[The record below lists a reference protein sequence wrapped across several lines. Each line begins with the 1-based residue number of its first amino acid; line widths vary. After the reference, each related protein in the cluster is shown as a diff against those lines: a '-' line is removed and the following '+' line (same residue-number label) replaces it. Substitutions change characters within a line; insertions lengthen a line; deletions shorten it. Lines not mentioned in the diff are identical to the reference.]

1 MRSYCEKD
9 CRRRQPARA
18 GRVAAASVLALLL
31 AGANL
36 QAQSLFDNDGRAA
49 RLTGMGGA
57 HLIAAPD
64 PLATAWNPAL
74 LSALR
79 EAQFALSIDQ
89 AFTVSSAG
97 AVGFWP
103 AVGGVGASVMKLSD
117 GSRELER
124 LSLGWGKTWAPF
136 FSLGLALHG
145 NRAGRQADEET
156 FTTTTV
162 GLILHPFGGRLP
174 VSEELGSRVAFN
186 SPLSPYR
193 FAVAVQASDIALGD
207 RRLRTYY
214 KSSMALRPGTRAPSL
229 FASLEWQDD
238 DPFSRLGLAVPVFPN
253 FALYSSLID
262 FKSRRSAVGLT
273 LLSERYAFDLTYS
286 FADERLR
293 GGMSLRLGPSP
304 VSRAQQHYEEGT
316 RLAEAQNYRAALRQM
331 RHYRV
336 YEPEDAK
343 LRQLLRALEIKV
355 DSEDRQIQKLI
366 GEARA
371 YEHKHWY
378 ISAALNYL
386 QVLKMDRRHAHA
398 RNRLAVL
405 QPRLDIYLNQ
415 LYTRG
420 VQAFEEGNY
429 EVAHKAFDNILL
441 VRPNYPRVESYL
453 AQLRELRA
461 KQAEEI
467 FLRGLGYYSQKNYRK
482 AISAFEEALSLS
494 PQHEEALATLEKAR
508 AGLQQ
513 QQKQNDQLFAQ
524 AQRWQQR
531 QQYLT
536 AYNLY
541 RQILN
546 NDPEYEAARR
556 EIQALQGRIDEF
568 IAARMQ
574 AGERAFQQGDLAAA
588 AEHFQAILNM
598 SPGHREAAAYRQR
611 LAEAKRTRLEGLMR
625 NALSLFD
632 ARLWQR
638 AVEAFERV
646 LDLDPTNKFAVSKR
660 NEALSMINLKDL
672 YEQGER
678 YYNRGQFLQAM
689 ELFDRVLARDPNH
702 AEAKRY
708 LDNAQRQLNFVIEQ
722 HFNRGLSHY
731 ANEDYDNAI
740 KEWDRVLALNPD
752 HAQSLQY
759 REQARQKLE
768 ALQKLITP

>member
-1 MRSYCEKD
+1 MCFPKD
-9 CRRRQPARA
+9 RRRRQAVRN
-18 GRVAAASVLALLL
+18 GVVKVVGVLAFLLTGTTL
-31 AGANL
+31 PA
-36 QAQSLFDNDGRAA
+36 QALFDNDGRAA
-49 RLTGMGGA
+49 RMIGLGGA
-57 HLIAAPD
+57 HLVAAPD
-64 PLATAWNPAL
+64 PLAAAWNPAL

-79 EAQFALSIDQ
+79 EAQFALSLEQ
-89 AFTVSSAG
+89 AFTLSSAG
-97 AVGFWP
+97 AAGFWP
-103 AVGGVGASVMKLSD
+103 ALGGFGLTVMKLSD
-117 GSRELER
+117 GRRELER
-124 LSLGWGKTWAPF
+124 LSLGWGKTWTPF
-136 FSLGLALHG
+136 FSFGLSLHG
-145 NRAGRQADEET
+145 NRSGPQTRAET
-156 FTTTTV
+156 FTTATV
-162 GLILHPFGGRLP
+162 GFILHPFSGRLP
-174 VSEELGSRVAFN
+174 VSEELGSPVAFN
-186 SPLSPYR
+186 SPLPPYR
-193 FAVAVQASDIALGD
+193 FALSLQASDIALGE

-214 KSSMALRPGTRAPSL
+214 KSSMALRPAKRAPAL
-229 FASLEWQDD
+229 FASLEWQEAE
-238 DPFSRLGLAVPVFPN
+238 PFARLGLAVPVLPN
-253 FALYSSLID
+253 FALYSSLVD
-262 FKSRRSAVGLT
+262 FKSRRSAVGLA
-273 LLSERYAFDLTYS
+273 LLSERSAFDLTYS
-286 FADERLR
+286 FADAHVR
-293 GGMSLRLGPSP
+293 GGMSMRLGPNP
-304 VSRAQQHYEEGT
+304 VSRAQQHYEAGT

-331 RHYRV
+331 RHYHV
-336 YEPEDAK
+336 YEPEDAR
-343 LRQLLRALEIKV
+343 LQQLLRALQIKV
-355 DSEDRQIQKLI
+355 ESEDRQIRTLLD
-366 GEARA
+366 EARA

-386 QVLKMDRRHAHA
+386 QVLKMDRRHPHA

-420 VQAFEEGNY
+420 VQAFEAGNY

-441 VRPNYPRVESYL
+441 VRPNYPRVEHYL
-453 AQLRELRA
+453 AQLREIRA

-482 AISAFEEALSLS
+482 AIAAFEEALSLA
-494 PQHEEALATLEKAR
+494 PQHEEALATMEKAR
-508 AGLQQ
+508 AGLAQQ
-513 QQKQNDQLFAQ
+513 KKQNDQLFAQ

-531 QQYLT
+531 RQYLT

-546 NDPEYEAARR
+546 NDPDYDAARH

-588 AEHFQAILNM
+588 AEHFDAILDM

-611 LAEAKRTRLEGLMR
+611 LAEARRTRIEGLMR
-625 NALSLFD
+625 NAMSLFD

-646 LDLDPTNKFAVSKR
+646 LDLDPANKFAISKR

-708 LDNAQRQLNFVIEQ
+708 LDNAQRQLNLVIEQ

-752 HAQSLQY
+752 HAQSRQY

-768 ALQKLITP
+768 ALQKLMNP

>member
-1 MRSYCEKD
+1 MKSYCEKE
-9 CRRRQPARA
+9 CHRRQAA
-18 GRVAAASVLALLL
+18 LGGRLAAAWALALLL
-31 AGANL
+31 AGASL
-36 QAQSLFDNDGRAA
+36 RAQSLFDKDGRAA
-49 RLTGMGGA
+49 RLAGLGGA

-64 PLATAWNPAL
+64 PLASTWNPAL
-74 LSALR
+74 LAALR
-79 EAQFALSIDQ
+79 EAQFTLSIEQ
-89 AFTVSSAG
+89 AFTLSSAG
-97 AVGFWP
+97 AAGFWP

-117 GSRELER
+117 GSREIER

-136 FSLGLALHG
+136 FSLGVSLHG
-145 NRAGRQADEET
+145 NRARAAAEEKT
-156 FTTTTV
+156 FTTATAGV
-162 GLILHPFGGRLP
+162 ILHPFGGRLP
-174 VSEELGSRVAFN
+174 VSEEAGGHTAFN
-186 SPLSPYR
+186 SPLPPYR
-193 FAVAVQASDIALGD
+193 FALAVQASDMALGE

-214 KSSMALRPGTRAPSL
+214 KSSMALRPGKLAPSL

-238 DPFSRLGLAVPVFPN
+238 NPFSRLGMAMPLLNN
-253 FALYSSLID
+253 FAIYSSIID
-262 FKSRRSAVGLT
+262 FNHRRSAVGLAM
-273 LLSERYAFDLTYS
+273 LSERHAFDLTYS
-286 FADERLR
+286 FHDERVR
-293 GGMSLRLGPSP
+293 GGISLRLGPSP
-304 VSRAQQHYEEGT
+304 ASRAQQHYEAGT
-316 RLAEAQNYRAALRQM
+316 RLAEAQHYRAALRQM

-336 YEPEDAK
+336 YEPEDVK
-343 LRQLLRALEIKV
+343 LQQLLRALKIKV

-366 GEARA
+366 DEARA

-386 QVLKMDRRHAHA
+386 QVLKMDRHHPHA
-398 RNRLAVL
+398 RKRLAVL
-405 QPRLDIYLNQ
+405 QPRLDVYLNQ
-415 LYTRG
+415 LFTRG

-429 EVAHKAFDNILL
+429 EVAHKAFENILL
-441 VRPNYPRVESYL
+441 VRPNYPRVENYL
-453 AQLRELRA
+453 AQLRELRT

-494 PQHEEALATLEKAR
+494 PQHEEALSTLEKAR
-508 AGLQQ
+508 AGLEQQ
-513 QQKQNDQLFAQ
+513 KKQNDQLFAQ

-546 NDPEYEAARR
+546 NDPDYDAARR

-568 IAARMQ
+568 ISARMQ
-574 AGERAFQQGDLAAA
+574 AGEKAFQQGDLATA

-598 SPGHREAAAYRQR
+598 SPAHREAAAYRQR
-611 LAEAKRTRLEGLMR
+611 LVEAKRTRIEGLMR
-625 NALSLFD
+625 NALTLFD

-646 LDLDPTNKFAVSKR
+646 LELDPTNKFAVSKR

-752 HAQSLQY
+752 HAQCKQY

-768 ALQKLITP
+768 ALQKLISP